1 MAESVTVRA
10 DLTRLTNASPVIVEL
25 VGPAGAG
32 KTTLSRLLSQVA
44 ENVQIGPDIELR
56 KFDHIPVFIK
66 HIPAWMPIYLH
77 GGGASNRQFTWEE
90 LKYITYL
97 KGWPGML
104 RRQNQSQGR
113 VVLLDHGPIFRLATL
128 LEFGPEK
135 LKSAAFTDWWSRLYR
150 QWAFTIDIIV
160 WLDTSDDILL
170 ERINSREQQHAV
182 KGNSSREALLFLMR
196 YRMAYMRTLRRLM
209 DYRQPRL
216 LQFDTSQEPVERI
229 AGEILAA
236 CRD

>member
-32 KTTLSRLLSQVA
+32 KTTLSRLLTQEGGEVRM
-44 ENVQIGPDIELR
+44 GPDIELR
-56 KFDHIPVFIK
+56 KLEHIPMFFRHVTD
-66 HIPAWMPIYLH
+66 WMPIYLRR
-77 GGGASNRQFTWEE
+77 GTTNRQLTWEE

-104 RRQNQSQGR
+104 RREEDNRGK
-113 VVLLDHGPIFRLATL
+113 VVVLDHGPIFRLATL

-135 LKSAAFTDWWSRLYR
+135 LKSPAVKDWWERLYR

-160 WLDTSDDILL
+160 WLDTDDETLVQ
-170 ERINSREQQHAV
+170 RINSREQKHDM
-182 KGNSSREALLFLMR
+182 KGRFSAEALQFLMR
-196 YRMAYMRTLRRLM
+196 YRIAYLRTLRRLM

-216 LQFDTSQEPVERI
+216 LQFDTSETPVEEI
-229 AGEILAA
+229 AREILSA
-236 CRD
+236 CKD